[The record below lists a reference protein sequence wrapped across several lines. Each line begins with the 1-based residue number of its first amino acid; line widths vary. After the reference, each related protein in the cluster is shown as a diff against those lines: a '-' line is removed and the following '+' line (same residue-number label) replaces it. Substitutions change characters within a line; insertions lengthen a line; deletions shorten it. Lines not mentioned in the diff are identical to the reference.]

1 MIVGERRT
9 LTHKVIH
16 RQDEYLFGVFKNN
29 DLGCFPAT
37 CLENFEHYN
46 SHADRRSTT
55 SARTRVPIARVAL
68 PVAADTT
75 FDYWAPDGLHIARG
89 SVVRVPLG
97 PRKLAGVVVDVVAA
111 STVAPEKLQAISAVD
126 TLPSVPDDVLEMV
139 EFVADYY
146 QEPVGMA
153 GALALPPLGA
163 AGGRR
168 RPTDSALMLNDATR
182 DALWNTLSRSPVGRA
197 LFEQL
202 KDAPGGLPAAT
213 IAALPANARRILR
226 TWRARDFVVP
236 VALRPLPV
244 APPPVA
250 FNADQRHAIDAVL
263 AARGRFAPFLL
274 FGVTGSG
281 KTDVYLDVA
290 ARLIAAGGQVLLL
303 VPEINLTPQLEQ
315 RVRAALPGATVALLH
330 SGLADGERR
339 LHWRAAAAGEANLVL
354 GTRLALFAPMPALAL
369 IIVDEEH
376 DGSYKQQDNVRYHAR
391 DVAVWRAHRRGV
403 PVVLGSATP
412 SLESWLHAGQGRYR
426 RLDLPLRADPRA
438 RMPAVRFAGNRP
450 ARALEGVG
458 EALREG
464 LSACLARGEQA
475 LIFVNR
481 RGFAPSLLCSACG
494 WEADCPR
501 CSARLTVHRTPAA
514 LRCHHCGHDERLPS
528 ACPDCG
534 NVDLLPL
541 GFGTQRLERVLA
553 GAFPAAR
560 IARIDRDST
569 RSRDAFAVMRD
580 QMAANEL
587 DILVGTQ
594 MLAKGHD
601 FPRLTMV
608 GVLGADNALYS
619 ADFRATERL
628 AALLMQVAGRAGRA
642 GLRGEVIIQ
651 TDFPEHPVYS
661 AIRAHDYERLAAS
674 LLAERQVAELP
685 PYTHVALLAAEAHS
699 RADVDQFLRAAHAAG
714 QALAGAQAAQ
724 VEIFPPVPA
733 LLARRAG
740 FERGQIVVQ
749 SARRAVLQRFLPAWR
764 DAIVRQPGRRVR
776 WALDVDPAGFA

>member
-1 MIVGERRT
+1 
-9 LTHKVIH
+9 
-16 RQDEYLFGVFKNN
+16 
-29 DLGCFPAT
+29 
-37 CLENFEHYN
+37 
-46 SHADRRSTT
+46 
-55 SARTRVPIARVAL
+55 VPIARVAL

-75 FDYWAPDGLHIARG
+75 FDYWAPDGLRIARG

-97 PRKLAGVVVDVVAA
+97 PRKLAGVVMEVVAA
-111 STVAPEKLQAISAVD
+111 SDVAPEKLQTIGAVD
-126 TLPSVPDDVLEMV
+126 AMHPVPDDVLEMAA
-139 EFVADYY
+139 FVAGYY

-153 GALALPPLGA
+153 AALAVPPLGA
-163 AGGRR
+163 GGAGRR
-168 RPTDSALMLNDATR
+168 PANSALMLAEGVHDAVR
-182 DALWNTLSRSPVGRA
+182 GTLSRSPIARA

-202 KDAPGGLPAAT
+202 AAAQGGLAAAT

-226 TWRARDFVVP
+226 IWRQREWVVP
-236 VALRPLPV
+236 VTPAAAV
-244 APPPVA
+244 IAPPAVA
-250 FNADQRHAIDAVL
+250 FNADQRRATAAIM
-263 AARGRFAPFLL
+263 AARGTFAPFVL

-290 ARLIAAGGQVLLL
+290 AQLIAAGGQVLLL

-315 RVRAALPGATVALLH
+315 RVRAALPGACVALLH
-330 SGLADGERR
+330 SSLPDGERR
-339 LHWRAAAAGEANLVL
+339 LHWRAAASGQAQLVL
-354 GTRLALFAPMPALAL
+354 GTRLALFAPMPSLSL
-369 IIVDEEH
+369 IVVDEEH
-376 DGSYKQQDNVRYHAR
+376 DASYKQQDNVRYHAR
-391 DVAVWRAHRRGV
+391 DVAVWRAHRRCV

-438 RMPAVRFAGNRP
+438 RMPNVRFAGNRP

-458 EALREG
+458 EALR
-464 LSACLARGEQA
+464 LALAACLARGEQS
-475 LIFVNR
+475 LVFVNR

-501 CSARLTVHRTPAA
+501 CSARLTLHRTPAA
-514 LRCHHCGHDERLPS
+514 LRCHHCGHDERVPP

-553 GAFPAAR
+553 EAFPKAR

-569 RSRDAFAVMRD
+569 RSRGAFASMRD
-580 QMAANEL
+580 QVAANEL
-587 DILVGTQ
+587 DILIGTQ

-601 FPRLTMV
+601 FPRLTVV

-642 GLRGEVIIQ
+642 GLAGEVIIQ
-651 TDFPEHPVYS
+651 TDFPDHPVYT
-661 AIRAHDYERLAAS
+661 AIGAHDYERLAES
-674 LLAERQVAELP
+674 LLAERQVAQLP
-685 PYTHVALLAAEAHS
+685 PFTHVALLAAEAHQ
-699 RADVDQFLRAAHAAG
+699 RTDVDEFLRAAHVAG
-714 QALAGAQAAQ
+714 VALAGAEAAQ

-749 SARRAVLQRFLPAWR
+749 SARRAALQRFLPAWR